1 MAAAPSSNSRTNAS
15 RANSVQG
22 ARVSQPRSS
31 NGRLLRL
38 IAVFKFL
45 KAASLIAVSV
55 GVFRTMH
62 QDIGMRMEHL
72 VRAMRLDPGNRYVVM
87 LLARASN
94 LTPEQVKKL
103 GLAGLVYA
111 ALFLVEGTG
120 LWLKK
125 RWGEW
130 ATVVITGTLVPVELY
145 EIFHHP
151 SAMKAFFLIVN
162 VVVVG
167 YLVYRIRI
175 GDAGSRQV

>member
-22 ARVSQPRSS
+22 APATQRRVSD
-31 NGRLLRL
+31 GRLLRL

-62 QDIGMRMEHL
+62 QDIGMHMEHL

-94 LTPEQVKKL
+94 LTPEQVRKL
-103 GLAGLVYA
+103 GLAGLLYA

-120 LWLKK
+120 LWMQK

-145 EIFHHP
+145 EIFRHP
-151 SAMKAFFLIVN
+151 SAVKVLLLIVN

-167 YLVYRIRI
+167 YLVYRIRTE
-175 GDAGSRQV
+175 DAGSR

>member
-1 MAAAPSSNSRTNAS
+1 MAAAPSPNSGTNAS
-15 RANSVQG
+15 RANSARG
-22 ARVSQPRSS
+22 ALASRRRVS

-72 VRAMRLDPGNRYVVM
+72 VRAMRLDPGNRYVERV
-87 LLARASN
+87 LERVAD
-94 LTPEQVKKL
+94 LTPDQVRKL
-103 GLAGLVYA
+103 GLAGLLYA

-120 LWLKK
+120 LWMQK

-151 SAMKAFFLIVN
+151 SAVKVLLLIVN

-167 YLVYRIRI
+167 YLVYRIRTE
-175 GDAGSRQV
+175 DAGSR